1 MCLAVPGRITGI
13 RTADGLRMG
22 DVDFG
27 GVAREICLDWVPEA
41 RPGDFVLVHVGFAIG
56 VIDEEEARET
66 LRLLAELADAGRAED
81 AADPRRAEPEDP
93 KPLAPE
99 DRP

>member
-13 RTADGLRMG
+13 RAIEGLRMG

-27 GVAREICLDWVPEA
+27 GVVREICLDWVPEA

-56 VIDEEEARET
+56 VIDEQEAQET
-66 LRLLAELADAGRAED
+66 LRLLAELADAERAED
-81 AADPRRAEPEDP
+81 AEDAGRPRPES
-93 KPLAPE
+93 APP
-99 DRP
+99 RPGERS